1 VHVQRQI
8 QDGIGVF
15 FVVECQAVNGNEG
28 IVSFENFDLRG
39 VHWKQEF
46 TAVDCVP
53 MVYVRRQLIGITTNG
68 IQCRQNGPTETVR
81 TVRLDVYDSPFL
93 HNRL

>member
-1 VHVQRQI
+1 VHVWRQI

-15 FVVECQAVNGNEG
+15 FVIESQAVNGYEG

-46 TAVDCVP
+46 TAVDCVQ
-53 MVYVRRQLIGITTNG
+53 MVYVRRQSIDVTTSG
-68 IQCRQNGPTETVR
+68 IQCR
-81 TVRLDVYDSPFL
+81 
-93 HNRL
+93 